1 MLQLKHIPLSRVNND
16 AHVEHTFVCRHV
28 EHPFILH
35 YMHWFVFGL
44 RVKPWAH
51 WQMLLFRTKGDVQV
65 WQTLV
70 LLQVWQNWTP
80 EQS

>member
-35 YMHWFVFGL
+35 YMHWLVFGL
-44 RVKPWAH
+44 RV
-51 WQMLLFRTKGDVQV
+51 
-65 WQTLV
+65 
-70 LLQVWQNWTP
+70 
-80 EQS
+80 